1 MSDNASPKVDNV
13 PLGGSTSRVIN
24 FTGYKPKPWQKVVHD
39 AITAA
44 GPKADAVFVAK
55 SPRQIGKS
63 LLIEME
69 LLRHAMNYKGS
80 VSICVSITFPNCSK
94 IFKELEAGIAGTGL
108 MAQCDRQALEITLI
122 NGSKIIF
129 KSAQQRESLRG
140 YTIKR
145 GGILCIDEAAYI
157 PDEIFGTILPW
168 TNVHHA
174 NTLIVSTP
182 RIKQGTFYEYYTE
195 GLNGSKFIK
204 SFDLSKFDTS
214 EMLSPEKVELY
225 RRKMSKRQFLTEI
238 LGEFS
243 DSGAGVFDISKD
255 IWLKEPV
262 TDYHPSD
269 LGLQVGSYTDISIG
283 IDWATG
289 TGNDDTVLSGFDLSG
304 RQVMLHRTNQLSPTE
319 QIDWIVDIIN
329 RIDKR
334 RIRKIVCEHNS
345 IGTVYLDLLKK
356 RLPGYPIEEFVTSNS
371 SKRDIIER
379 LISRVDNETIKLIN
393 DKEQYLQFG
402 GYALEITS
410 SGAVT
415 YNGLPGVHDD
425 IVLADAF
432 AIKGI
437 TELESST
444 YAISFGRRRS

>member
-1 MSDNASPKVDNV
+1 MTSDAASPK
-13 PLGGSTSRVIN
+13 VIN

-94 IFKELEAGIAGTGL
+94 IFKELEAGIAGSGL

-145 GGILCIDEAAYI
+145 GGILAIDEAAYI

-262 TDYHPSD
+262 TN
-269 LGLQVGSYTDISIG
+269 YTDISIG

-289 TGNDDTVLSGFDLSG
+289 SGNDDTVLSGFDLSG

-329 RIDKR
+329 RIDR
-334 RIRKIVCEHNS
+334 HRIRKIVCERNS
-345 IGTVYLDLLKK
+345 IGTVYLDLLKR

-379 LISRVDNETIKLIN
+379 LISRVDNESIKLIN

-432 AIKGI
+432 AIRGI

-444 YAISFGRRRS
+444 YAISFGRRR

>member
-1 MSDNASPKVDNV
+1 MSDTASPKVNNV
-13 PLGGSTSRVIN
+13 PSGGSTSGVIN

-262 TDYHPSD
+262 TDY
-269 LGLQVGSYTDISIG
+269 TDISIG

-289 TGNDDTVLSGFDLSG
+289 SGNDDTVLSGFDLSG

-329 RIDKR
+329 RIER
-334 RIRKIVCEHNS
+334 RKIRKIVCEHNS

-432 AIKGI
+432 ALRGI

-444 YAISFGRRRS
+444 YVISFGRRRS

>member
-1 MSDNASPKVDNV
+1 MSDTTSPKVITPDQQA
-13 PLGGSTSRVIN
+13 PAGRAIT

-94 IFKELEAGIAGTGL
+94 IFKELEAGIADSGL

-145 GGILCIDEAAYI
+145 GGILAIDEAAYI

-262 TDYHPSD
+262 TDY
-269 LGLQVGSYTDISIG
+269 TDISIG

-289 TGNDDTVLSGFDLSG
+289 SGNDDTVLSGFDLSG

-329 RIDKR
+329 RIDRR

-437 TELESST
+437 TELESNT
-444 YAISFGRRRS
+444 YAISFGRRR

>member
-1 MSDNASPKVDNV
+1 MSDAASPK
-13 PLGGSTSRVIN
+13 VIN

-94 IFKELEAGIAGTGL
+94 IFKELEAGIADSGL

-145 GGILCIDEAAYI
+145 GGILAIDEAAYI

-195 GLNGSKFIK
+195 GMNGSKFIK

-262 TDYHPSD
+262 TN
-269 LGLQVGSYTDISIG
+269 YTDLSIG

-289 TGNDDTVLSGFDLSG
+289 SGNDDTVISGFDLSG

-329 RIDKR
+329 RIDR
-334 RIRKIVCEHNS
+334 HRIRKIVCERNS

-371 SKRDIIER
+371 SKRDIIEH

-432 AIKGI
+432 AIRGI

-444 YAISFGRRRS
+444 YAISFGRRRN

>member
-1 MSDNASPKVDNV
+1 MSDTTSPK
-13 PLGGSTSRVIN
+13 VIN

-94 IFKELEAGIAGTGL
+94 IFKELEAGIADTGL
-108 MAQCDRQALEITLI
+108 MAQCDKQALEITLI

-145 GGILCIDEAAYI
+145 GGILAIDEAAYI

-195 GLNGSKFIK
+195 GMNGSKFIK

-262 TDYHPSD
+262 T
-269 LGLQVGSYTDISIG
+269 GYTDISIG

-289 TGNDDTVLSGFDLSG
+289 SGNDDTVLSGFDLSG

-329 RIDKR
+329 RIDRR

-371 SKRDIIER
+371 SKRDIIEH

-432 AIKGI
+432 AIRGI

-444 YAISFGRRRS
+444 YAISFGRRRN

>member
-1 MSDNASPKVDNV
+1 MSDAASPKVNNV

-69 LLRHAMNYKGS
+69 LLRHAMNHKGS

-94 IFKELEAGIAGTGL
+94 IFKELEAGISDSGL
-108 MAQCDRQALEITLI
+108 MAQCDKQALEITLI

-145 GGILCIDEAAYI
+145 GGILAIDEAAYI

-195 GLNGSKFIK
+195 GMNGSKFIK

-262 TDYHPSD
+262 TS
-269 LGLQVGSYTDISIG
+269 STDISIG

-289 TGNDDTVLSGFDLSG
+289 SGNDDTVLSGFDLSG

-329 RIDKR
+329 RIDR
-334 RIRKIVCEHNS
+334 HRIRKIVCERNS

-371 SKRDIIER
+371 SKRDIIEH

-432 AIKGI
+432 AIRGI
-437 TELESST
+437 TELESNT
-444 YAISFGRRRS
+444 YAISFGRRRN

>member
-1 MSDNASPKVDNV
+1 MSDTASP
-13 PLGGSTSRVIN
+13 RVIN

-94 IFKELEAGIAGTGL
+94 IFKELEAGIAGSGL

-262 TDYHPSD
+262 TN
-269 LGLQVGSYTDISIG
+269 YTDISIG

-289 TGNDDTVLSGFDLSG
+289 SGNDDTVLSGFDLSG

-329 RIDKR
+329 RIDRR

-345 IGTVYLDLLKK
+345 IGTVYLDILKK
-356 RLPGYPIEEFVTSNS
+356 RLPGYPIEEFVTTNS
-371 SKRDIIER
+371 SELDIIER

-410 SGAVT
+410 SGTVT

-432 AIKGI
+432 ALKGI
-437 TELESST
+437 TELESNT
-444 YAISFGRRRS
+444 YAISFGRRR

>member
-1 MSDNASPKVDNV
+1 MSDAASPK
-13 PLGGSTSRVIN
+13 VIN

-94 IFKELEAGIAGTGL
+94 IFKELEAGIADSGL

-195 GLNGSKFIK
+195 GMNGSKFIK

-262 TDYHPSD
+262 T
-269 LGLQVGSYTDISIG
+269 SYTDISIG

-289 TGNDDTVLSGFDLSG
+289 SGNDDTVISGFDLSG

-329 RIDKR
+329 RIDR
-334 RIRKIVCEHNS
+334 HRIRKIVCERNS

-371 SKRDIIER
+371 SKRDIIEH

-432 AIKGI
+432 AIRGI

-444 YAISFGRRRS
+444 YAISFGRRRN

>member
-1 MSDNASPKVDNV
+1 MSDNASPKVNNV
-13 PLGGSTSRVIN
+13 PSGGSTSGVIN

-94 IFKELEAGIAGTGL
+94 IFKELEAGIADSGL

-145 GGILCIDEAAYI
+145 GGILAIDEAAYI
-157 PDEIFGTILPW
+157 TDEIFGTILPW

-262 TDYHPSD
+262 T
-269 LGLQVGSYTDISIG
+269 SYTDISIG

-289 TGNDDTVLSGFDLSG
+289 SGNDDTVLSGFDLSG

-329 RIDKR
+329 RIDRR
-334 RIRKIVCEHNS
+334 RIRKIVCERNS

-432 AIKGI
+432 ALKGI

-444 YAISFGRRRS
+444 YAISFGRRR

>member
-1 MSDNASPKVDNV
+1 MSDTASPK
-13 PLGGSTSRVIN
+13 VIN

-94 IFKELEAGIAGTGL
+94 IFKELEAGIVDTGL

-262 TDYHPSD
+262 T
-269 LGLQVGSYTDISIG
+269 SYTDISIG

-329 RIDKR
+329 RIDR
-334 RIRKIVCEHNS
+334 HRIRKIVCERNS

-437 TELESST
+437 TELESNT
-444 YAISFGRRRS
+444 YAISFGRRRN

>member
-1 MSDNASPKVDNV
+1 MSDTTSPKVITPDQQA
-13 PLGGSTSRVIN
+13 PAGRAIT

-94 IFKELEAGIAGTGL
+94 IFKELEAGIADSGL

-145 GGILCIDEAAYI
+145 GGILAIDEAAYI

-225 RRKMSKRQFLTEI
+225 RRKLSKRQFLTEI

-262 TDYHPSD
+262 TN
-269 LGLQVGSYTDISIG
+269 YTDISIG

-289 TGNDDTVLSGFDLSG
+289 SGNDDTVLSGFDLSG

-329 RIDKR
+329 RIDRR

-437 TELESST
+437 TELESNT
-444 YAISFGRRRS
+444 YAISFGRRR

>member
-1 MSDNASPKVDNV
+1 MSDNATPK
-13 PLGGSTSRVIN
+13 VIN

-262 TDYHPSD
+262 T
-269 LGLQVGSYTDISIG
+269 GYTDISIG

-289 TGNDDTVLSGFDLSG
+289 SGNDDTVLSGFDLSG

-329 RIDKR
+329 RIDR
-334 RIRKIVCEHNS
+334 HRIRKIVCERNS

-432 AIKGI
+432 AIRGI

>member
-1 MSDNASPKVDNV
+1 MSDAASPKVNNV
-13 PLGGSTSRVIN
+13 PPGSTSRVIN

-108 MAQCDRQALEITLI
+108 MAQCDKQALEITLI

-145 GGILCIDEAAYI
+145 GGILAIDEAAYI

-195 GLNGSKFIK
+195 GMNGSKFIK

-262 TDYHPSD
+262 T
-269 LGLQVGSYTDISIG
+269 SYTDISIG

-289 TGNDDTVLSGFDLSG
+289 SGNDDTVLSGFDLSG

-329 RIDKR
+329 RIDR
-334 RIRKIVCEHNS
+334 HRIRKIVCERNS

-371 SKRDIIER
+371 SKRDIIEH

-432 AIKGI
+432 AIRGI
-437 TELESST
+437 TELESNT
-444 YAISFGRRRS
+444 YAISFGRRR

>member
-1 MSDNASPKVDNV
+1 MSDATSPK
-13 PLGGSTSRVIN
+13 VIN

-94 IFKELEAGIAGTGL
+94 IFKELEAGIADSGL

-145 GGILCIDEAAYI
+145 GGILAIDEAAYI

-195 GLNGSKFIK
+195 GMNGSKFIK

-262 TDYHPSD
+262 T
-269 LGLQVGSYTDISIG
+269 SYTDISIG

-289 TGNDDTVLSGFDLSG
+289 SGNDDTVISGFDLSG

-329 RIDKR
+329 RIDR
-334 RIRKIVCEHNS
+334 HRIRKIVCERNS
-345 IGTVYLDLLKK
+345 IGTVYLDLLKR
-356 RLPGYPIEEFVTSNS
+356 RLPGYPIVEFVTSNS
-371 SKRDIIER
+371 SKRDIIES

-432 AIKGI
+432 AIRGI

-444 YAISFGRRRS
+444 YAISFGRRRN

>member
-1 MSDNASPKVDNV
+1 MTSDTTSPK
-13 PLGGSTSRVIN
+13 VIN

-94 IFKELEAGIAGTGL
+94 IFKELEAGIADSGL

-145 GGILCIDEAAYI
+145 GGILCIDEASYI

-225 RRKMSKRQFLTEI
+225 RRKLSKRQFLTEI

-262 TDYHPSD
+262 TN
-269 LGLQVGSYTDISIG
+269 YTDISIG

-289 TGNDDTVLSGFDLSG
+289 SGNDDTVLTGFDLSG

-329 RIDKR
+329 RINRR

-432 AIKGI
+432 ALKGI
-437 TELESST
+437 TELESNT

>member
-1 MSDNASPKVDNV
+1 MSDTASPKVIAPDQKA
-13 PLGGSTSRVIN
+13 PAGRLIT

-262 TDYHPSD
+262 TDY
-269 LGLQVGSYTDISIG
+269 TDISIG

-289 TGNDDTVLSGFDLSG
+289 SGNDDTVISGFDLSG

-329 RIDKR
+329 GIDRR

-379 LISRVDNETIKLIN
+379 LISRVDNESIKLIN

-432 AIKGI
+432 AIRGI

-444 YAISFGRRRS
+444 YAISFGRRRN